1 MTWPAASL
9 VARGSLY
16 AAVGLVGA
24 FILFLLVLLLV
35 AMRRAGALRARRAAS
50 AEIRPALQA
59 ALVEF
64 LAGGT
69 DDSVFRRHIRSHAA
83 DIAESILLFQTT
95 VGGSARDRLCGL
107 ALDLGL
113 VQQWCEEGRS
123 GDVIRRRAGLRQ
135 PRLRVRVRALP
146 AGGGRPASGSPEG
159 RR

>member
-1 MTWPAASL
+1 
-9 VARGSLY
+9 
-16 AAVGLVGA
+16 
-24 FILFLLVLLLV
+24 LVLLLV

-123 GDVIRRRAGLRQ
+123 GDVIRRRALRQ

-146 AGGGRPASGSPEG
+146 VGGGRLAAGSPEG

>member
-16 AAVGLVGA
+16 AALGLVGA

-113 VQQWCEEGRS
+113 VRQWCEEGRS
-123 GDVIRRRAGLRQ
+123 GDVIRRRA
-135 PRLRVRVRALP
+135 AF
-146 AGGGRPASGSPEG
+146 ASLAYACV
-159 RR
+159 